1 MSEWLDFGFRIATY
15 AACLATWI
23 LLLIAQLRKAFKEAR
38 SKNTEKV
45 MNINKEKQKKEEKE
59 LEPMA
64 VFLCDMCGTQVKV
77 SEAKQYK
84 DFDVCAACYD
94 KLNRKDGELKQL
106 DAQIEEYERV
116 LAELKQRRD
125 QVEHE

>member
-45 MNINKEKQKKEEKE
+45 MNINKEKQKKKKRSWN
-59 LEPMA
+59 LW
-64 VFLCDMCGTQVKV
+64 
-77 SEAKQYK
+77 QY
-84 DFDVCAACYD
+84 FYAISAGH
-94 KLNRKDGELKQL
+94 R
-106 DAQIEEYERV
+106 
-116 LAELKQRRD
+116 
-125 QVEHE
+125 

>member
-45 MNINKEKQKKEEKE
+45 MNINKERQKEKEKE

-64 VFLCDMCGTQVKV
+64 VFLCDKCGAQVKV
-77 SEAKQYK
+77 SEAKQYEN
-84 DFDVCAACYD
+84 FDVCAACYV
-94 KLNRKDGELKQL
+94 KLNRKDVELKQL
-106 DAQIEEYERV
+106 YAQIAEYERV
-116 LAELKQRRD
+116 LAELKQHKD
-125 QVEHE
+125 EVERE

>member
-1 MSEWLDFGFRIATY
+1 MSEWLDLGLRIANTV
-15 AACLATWI
+15 AIVITW
-23 LLLIAQLRKAFKEAR
+23 LFLLITQVRKKIKQAH
-38 SKNTEKV
+38 SKNTDTV
-45 MNINKEKQKKEEKE
+45 MNINKEKQKEKEKE

-64 VFLCDMCGTQVKV
+64 VFLCDKCGAQVKV

>member
-1 MSEWLDFGFRIATY
+1 MSEWLDLGLRIANTV
-15 AACLATWI
+15 AIVITW
-23 LLLIAQLRKAFKEAR
+23 LFLLITQVRKKIKQAH
-38 SKNTEKV
+38 SKNTDTV

-64 VFLCDMCGTQVKV
+64 VFLCDKCGAQVKV
-77 SEAKQYK
+77 SEAKQYN

-106 DAQIEEYERV
+106 DAQIAEYERV
-116 LAELKQRRD
+116 LAELKQRKD

>member
-1 MSEWLDFGFRIATY
+1 MSEWLDLGLRIANTV
-15 AACLATWI
+15 AIVITW
-23 LLLIAQLRKAFKEAR
+23 LFLLITQVRKKIKQAH
-38 SKNTEKV
+38 SKNTDTV
-45 MNINKEKQKKEEKE
+45 MNINKEKQKEKEKE

-64 VFLCDMCGTQVKV
+64 VFLCDKCGAQVKV
-77 SEAKQYK
+77 SEAKQYN

-106 DAQIEEYERV
+106 DAQIAEYERV
-116 LAELKQRRD
+116 LAELKQRKD

>member
-1 MSEWLDFGFRIATY
+1 MSEWLDLGLRIANTV
-15 AACLATWI
+15 AIVITW
-23 LLLIAQLRKAFKEAR
+23 LFLLITQVRKKIKQAQG
-38 SKNTEKV
+38 KNTEKV
-45 MNINKEKQKKEEKE
+45 MNINKEKQKEKEKE

-64 VFLCDMCGTQVKV
+64 VFLCDKCGAQVKV
-77 SEAKQYK
+77 SEAKQYN

-106 DAQIEEYERV
+106 DAQIAEYERV
-116 LAELKQRRD
+116 LAELKQRKD

>member
-1 MSEWLDFGFRIATY
+1 MSEWLDLGLRIANTV
-15 AACLATWI
+15 AIVITW
-23 LLLIAQLRKAFKEAR
+23 LFLLITQMRKKIKQAH
-38 SKNTEKV
+38 SKNTDTV

-64 VFLCDMCGTQVKV
+64 VFLCDKCGAQVKV
-77 SEAKQYK
+77 SEAKQYEN
-84 DFDVCAACYD
+84 FDVCAACYD

-106 DAQIEEYERV
+106 DAQIAEYERV
-116 LAELKQRRD
+116 LAELKQRKD

>member
-45 MNINKEKQKKEEKE
+45 MNINKEKQKKE
-59 LEPMA
+59 
-64 VFLCDMCGTQVKV
+64 
-77 SEAKQYK
+77 
-84 DFDVCAACYD
+84 
-94 KLNRKDGELKQL
+94 
-106 DAQIEEYERV
+106 V
-116 LAELKQRRD
+116 LAGLYGRGNGKASDAYGYIFQAHVHAD
-125 QVEHE
+125 GKG

>member
-1 MSEWLDFGFRIATY
+1 MSEWLDFGLRIANTV
-15 AACLATWI
+15 AIIITWMF
-23 LLLIAQLRKAFKEAR
+23 LLITQVRKKIKQAQG
-38 SKNTEKV
+38 KNTEKV

-64 VFLCDMCGTQVKV
+64 VFLCDKCGAQVKV
-77 SEAKQYK
+77 SEAKQYEH
-84 DFDVCAACYD
+84 FDVCAACYD

-106 DAQIEEYERV
+106 DAQIAEYERV
-116 LAELKQRRD
+116 LAELKQRKD